1 MNKGIEIKLPVI
13 KRSKMTG
20 KALKRKYSEKTFY
33 FDMSLASEVRFEQ
46 KFPTEYKAY
55 GDLQQFTERVRV
67 VEDIN
72 KAKLVTILKCMYC
85 YFDTKYSFVDF
96 LHLFD
101 ISDIEYIHKLVDK
114 LRLAFNIILE
124 NASEKN

>member
-1 MNKGIEIKLPVI
+1 
-13 KRSKMTG
+13 MTG
-20 KALKRKYSEKTFY
+20 KALKRKYSEKIFY
-33 FDMSLASEVRFEQ
+33 FDMSLASEARFEQ

-101 ISDIEYIHKLVDK
+101 VSDIEYIHKLVDK